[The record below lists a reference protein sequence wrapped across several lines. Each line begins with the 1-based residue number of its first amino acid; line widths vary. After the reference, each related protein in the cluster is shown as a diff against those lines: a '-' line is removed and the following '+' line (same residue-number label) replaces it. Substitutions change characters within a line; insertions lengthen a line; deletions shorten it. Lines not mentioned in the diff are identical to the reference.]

1 MMLCMTRFSFHAPRQ
16 SFEGIGLYIARTGIE
31 VTMDSAFSFSA
42 IAANA
47 NLLIIVLI
55 FEVVLRIF
63 QRITLN
69 ADGKPR
75 YSLLSPIYFCL
86 ITPIFYVALW
96 IFRVDMATATD
107 AGYFFPSLDDDCD
120 PSQQQDCSSS
130 SSIIDAHTFDM
141 WKVIDFS
148 VVSWSAIV
156 SSIPTLVALI
166 LFSLIHVPINIPAFA
181 ISTNTEADMNRELVA
196 HGYSNFLA
204 GIFGGLQNYM
214 AYVSCIVILFTRSVL
229 IDGVLNCEYFACF
242 PLLS

>member
-1 MMLCMTRFSFHAPRQ
+1 MYLPRQ

-47 NLLIIVLI
+47 NLLVVVLI
-55 FEVVLRIF
+55 FEVVLRIL

-86 ITPIFYVALW
+86 ITPIFYFALW
-96 IFRVDMATATD
+96 IFRVDIATATE

-120 PSQQQDCSSS
+120 PSQQDCSSS
-130 SSIIDAHTFDM
+130 SSIIDEHTFDM
-141 WKVIDFS
+141 WRVIDFS
-148 VVSWSAIV
+148 VVSWSAIA

-181 ISTNTEADMNRELVA
+181 ISTNTGSDSTL
-196 HGYSNFLA
+196 GS
-204 GIFGGLQNYM
+204 
-214 AYVSCIVILFTRSVL
+214 S
-229 IDGVLNCEYFACF
+229 
-242 PLLS
+242 LSL